1 MREEEKCQIIW
12 ENAQRMPDMEKALF
26 YELERK
32 KPVVGLLMV
41 LLLFAGGG
49 LIYGG
54 RAVLG
59 LMLVLVDIL
68 LLGALL
74 AFRGFGPFVPGEALQ
89 AASLVLVPLIL
100 ALYLYAG
107 WKALTTI
114 EDYNERLYVTVFDRS
129 PR

>member
-1 MREEEKCQIIW
+1 MREDDKFQIIW
-12 ENAQRMPDMEKALF
+12 ENAQRMPEMEKALF

-32 KPVVGLLMV
+32 KPLVGLMLV

-54 RAVLG
+54 KAARG
-59 LMLVLVDIL
+59 SMLIIVDIV
-68 LLGALL
+68 LLGALV
-74 AFRGFGPFVPGEALQ
+74 AFRGFGPIVPGEALQ
-89 AASLVLVPLIL
+89 AASVVLVPLIL

-107 WKALTTI
+107 WAALTTI

-129 PR
+129 PP